1 MFILKQRVI
10 EIVEVYDVHY
20 ELPRIQIIGGV
31 TAQWVFNLYTPMGEL
46 FDAYNCVADCLIVP
60 FYDKTGPSVA
70 SFTCSI
76 VEGPTKLKS
85 AILVQ
90 LKVRDTVHLHGKY
103 VYQITIRM
111 PSDSAYGKIDIP
123 LHGILYIGKNIK
135 PEFIG
140 G

>member
-1 MFILKQRVI
+1 MI

-31 TAQWVFNLYTPMGEL
+31 TAQWVFNLYTPEREL
-46 FDAYNCVADCLIVP
+46 FDAYNCVADCSIVP
-60 FYDKTGPSVA
+60 VYDKTGPSVA
-70 SFTCSI
+70 SFACSI
-76 VEGPTKLKS
+76 VERPTKRKS

-90 LKVRDTVHLHGKY
+90 LAVADTVHLHGKY
-103 VYQITIRM
+103 VYQITIKM

>member
-1 MFILKQRVI
+1 M
-10 EIVEVYDVHY
+10 VEVYDVHY

-31 TAQWVFNLYTPMGEL
+31 TAQWVFNLYTPKGEL
-46 FDAYNCVADCLIVP
+46 FDAYNCIADCSIVP
-60 FYDKTGPSVA
+60 FYDKTGPSIA
-70 SFTCSI
+70 SFACSI
-76 VEGPTKLKS
+76 VEGPTKVKS

-90 LKVRDTVHLHGKY
+90 LKVQDTVHLHGKY

>member
-1 MFILKQRVI
+1 MTK
-10 EIVEVYDVHY
+10 IVEVYDVHY

-31 TAQWVFNLYTPMGEL
+31 TAQWVFNLYTPKGEL
-46 FDAYNCVADCLIVP
+46 FDAYNCIADCSIVP

-70 SFTCSI
+70 SFACSI

-90 LKVRDTVHLHGKY
+90 LAVQGTVHLHGKY

-111 PSDSAYGKIDIP
+111 PNGPPGPMDSAYGKIDIP

>member
-1 MFILKQRVI
+1 VNFHAK
-10 EIVEVYDVHY
+10 EYDVHY

-31 TAQWVFNLYTPMGEL
+31 TAQWVFNLYTPKGAL
-46 FDAYNCVADCLIVP
+46 FDAYNCIADCSIVP
-60 FYDKTGPSVA
+60 FHDKIGPSIA
-70 SFTCSI
+70 SFACSI

-85 AILVQ
+85 SILVQ
-90 LKVRDTVHLHGKY
+90 LAVQDTVRLHGKY

-111 PSDSAYGKIDIP
+111 PTEPDGSGDSAYGKIDIP

>member
-1 MFILKQRVI
+1 MSEMPWRNPLVDYFGK
-10 EIVEVYDVHY
+10 YDKGRAIY
-20 ELPRIQIIGGV
+20 AERCTYGSGGRAASGYSPSLNLPH
-31 TAQWVFNLYTPMGEL
+31 
-46 FDAYNCVADCLIVP
+46 NCIADCSIVP
-60 FYDKTGPSVA
+60 FYDKIGPVVA
-70 SFTCSI
+70 SFACSI

-85 AILVQ
+85 SILVQ
-90 LKVRDTVHLHGKY
+90 LAVQDTVHLHGKY

>member
-1 MFILKQRVI
+1 MI

-31 TAQWVFNLYTPMGEL
+31 TAQWVFNLYTPHGEL
-46 FDAYNCVADCLIVP
+46 FDAYNCIADCSIVP
-60 FYDKTGPSVA
+60 FYDKSGPSVA
-70 SFTCSI
+70 SFACSI

-90 LKVRDTVHLHGKY
+90 LAVQDTVYLHGKY
-103 VYQITIRM
+103 VYQITIKM

-135 PEFIG
+135 PEFITG